1 MAPHVVPFQLEK
13 IKLKSGESYMWV
25 TSISA
30 LLPLYFSLLFLC
42 PFSDSTLFFFL
53 RGFWFHSRRQG
64 KWGDRWRRGLASWI
78 SQNFILESSPFF
90 TNKIYFGTVTLIQIS
105 RPLAKILIQQDFGGL
120 ISKCIMLVLH
130 PLWRYF
136 SPRVQFQQRYQDI
149 SAHMC
154 SSNHDIK

>member
-1 MAPHVVPFQLEK
+1 MANPTCEWHPSPLFSL
-13 IKLKSGESYMWV
+13 
-25 TSISA
+25 SISLYSFSA
-30 LLPLYFSLLFLC
+30 HFLIPLS
-42 PFSDSTLFFFL
+42 FFFL

>member
-1 MAPHVVPFQLEK
+1 MANPTCEWHPSPLFSL
-13 IKLKSGESYMWV
+13 
-25 TSISA
+25 SIS
-30 LLPLYFSLLFLC
+30 LYSFSAHFLI
-42 PFSDSTLFFFL
+42 PFFFFL

-136 SPRVQFQQRYQDI
+136 SPRVQFQPRYQIAYPDLNFPLSPKAVTI
-149 SAHMC
+149 LALLEWTLDMYS
-154 SSNHDIK
+154 